1 MSRKRR
7 GPDAKSLIRFIAEH
21 ESLALTVEE
30 FPELTE
36 DSLRLVLKEFAEM
49 AELPRRPVPVV
60 SKPLEQEG
68 EESITSTKPLPANGL
83 KRAVIHTDGACRGNP
98 GPSAAGWIIA
108 TPEGDVVQRGGAF
121 LGRKTNNEAEYEA
134 VIYALA
140 SAHKLGVEEIALFAD
155 SELLIKQVNGEYQ
168 VKNPRI
174 AVLHGKVRELMRL
187 FRKVV
192 AKHVR
197 REQNR
202 EADAAANEAIDNA
215 DRASSSY

>member
-7 GPDAKSLIRFIAEH
+7 EPDAKTLIRFIAEH

-36 DSLRLVLKEFAEM
+36 DRLRLVLREFAEM

-60 SKPLEQEG
+60 SKATEQPA
-68 EESITSTKPLPANGL
+68 EESVTSTKPIPKTGL

-98 GPSAAGWIIA
+98 GPSGAGWVIS
-108 TPEGDVVQRGGAF
+108 TPEGEMVQRGGAF

-134 VIYALA
+134 LLYAL
-140 SAHKLGVEEIALFAD
+140 SAARKIGVEEVMLFAD
-155 SELLIKQVNGEYQ
+155 SELMIKQLNGEYQ
-168 VKNPRI
+168 VKNERI
-174 AVLHGKVRELMRL
+174 AVLHAKARDLARG
-187 FRKVV
+187 FRKFV

-197 REQNR
+197 REQNS

-215 DRASSSY
+215 DRASSNY